1 MEVKMIP
8 ISEVIP
14 YDRNPRD
21 NNGAVDAVATSI
33 EQYGFKVPIVLDKNN
48 VIIAGHTRYKA
59 AQKLGMDKLP
69 CVIASDL
76 NDEQARAFRIADNK
90 TNDLSLWD
98 NRLLLQELESLQM
111 TDWFTGFDMDLKD
124 FDLLDEKD
132 NTPITDNDD
141 GLTYE
146 VVFRS
151 ENKDKIDKIKMLWD
165 NLEDE

>member
-1 MEVKMIP
+1 MEIKMIP
-8 ISEVIP
+8 VSEIVP

-21 NNGAVDAVATSI
+21 NDGGVDAVAESI
-33 EQYGFKVPIVLDKNN
+33 EQYGFKVPVILDRNN
-48 VIIAGHTRYKA
+48 VIIAGHTRFKA

-69 CVIASDL
+69 CVIANDL
-76 NDEQARAFRIADNK
+76 NDDQARAFRIADNK

-98 NRLLLQELESLQM
+98 NKLLLQELEALQG

-124 FDLLDEKD
+124 FGLLDEKD
-132 NTPITDNDD
+132 NTPVTDNED

-151 ENKDKIDKIKMLWD
+151 ENKDKIEKIKMLWD
-165 NLEDE
+165 NLDDE